1 MKFSALISVLFLSF
15 VFVACVS
22 DEDEEMRCI
31 TSMDCPDGYTCANS
45 VCQPPVAAETD
56 ADAQNDNETQDSDTS
71 VPQDDSGSVDADNVV
86 SGDDD
91 VSPVED
97 DDVLDDSDD
106 SDDSTEELPDD
117 VSATDNDVV
126 DETPD
131 EVTVLECPNNC
142 SNHGDCD
149 TATGVCTCTDN
160 HDGADCSECKT
171 GYTNNGGTCV
181 QKQCDTNKCWTS
193 HSCTYP
199 ISSIFTS
206 TETIYAHG
214 NCDNNTGECQC
225 ESGWLTANNG
235 TGETLTCGT
244 DYETFEP
251 FETLNNI
258 QCTVCDK
265 NNPPSQYAS
274 TGCPT
279 NCPSLFCS
287 NALLI
292 DTGSGTCYYEPTGS
306 HRLYCKCASGYT
318 ISGSEYYDANPM
330 GMCNSESSGE

>member
-1 MKFSALISVLFLSF
+1 MKFSALISVLFICF
-15 VFVACVS
+15 FFVACVS

-45 VCQPPVAAETD
+45 VCQPPIAEGDTAQEGDTGSQDVTD
-56 ADAQNDNETQDSDTS
+56 TSDPDTSEILENGDSDDLN
-71 VPQDDSGSVDADNVV
+71 DDN
-86 SGDDD
+86 
-91 VSPVED
+91 
-97 DDVLDDSDD
+97 LDDSDD
-106 SDDSTEELPDD
+106 LNDSTENVEDNDSNEELSDD
-117 VSATDNDVV
+117 VPAADNDTAQEV
-126 DETPD
+126 PD
-131 EVTVLECPNNC
+131 EVVVLECPNNC

-149 TATGVCTCTDN
+149 TATGICSCTDN
-160 HDGADCSECKT
+160 HDGEDCSECKT
-171 GYTNNGGTCV
+171 GYINNSGTCV
-181 QKQCDTNKCWTS
+181 QKQCDANKCWTS
-193 HSCTYP
+193 HSCTY
-199 ISSIFTS
+199 SVGIFTN

-235 TGETLTCGT
+235 TGATLTCGT
-244 DYETFEP
+244 DYETLEP

-279 NCPSLFCS
+279 DCPSLFCS

>member
-1 MKFSALISVLFLSF
+1 MKFSALISVLFLCF

-45 VCQPPVAAETD
+45 VCQPPIAEGDTAQEGDTGSQDVTD
-56 ADAQNDNETQDSDTS
+56 TSDTDTSEIPENSDSDDLN
-71 VPQDDSGSVDADNVV
+71 DDN
-86 SGDDD
+86 
-91 VSPVED
+91 
-97 DDVLDDSDD
+97 LDDSDD
-106 SDDSTEELPDD
+106 LNDSTE
-117 VSATDNDVV
+117 N
-126 DETPD
+126 
-131 EVTVLECPNNC
+131 
-142 SNHGDCD
+142 
-149 TATGVCTCTDN
+149 
-160 HDGADCSECKT
+160 

-181 QKQCDTNKCWTS
+181 QKQCDANKCWTS
-193 HSCTYP
+193 HSCTY
-199 ISSIFTS
+199 SVGIFTT

-235 TGETLTCGT
+235 TGVTLTCGT
-244 DYETFEP
+244 DYETLEP

-279 NCPSLFCS
+279 DCPSLFCS